1 MRLTLNRRANECQ
14 CQIAETKNTPSKLI
28 VWSNMLCDR
37 SLPMSPIFRVF
48 ARDDLVV
55 SKYSNFEPPF
65 VIYFQLSKG
74 SLPTLWRCRSALP
87 FTSLV
92 ANLGRGVSRHA
103 LAFTDG
109 TRLSW
114 LDQTC
119 PLSAPVFCHEAGWR
133 AGWGHWESCK
143 K

>member
-1 MRLTLNRRANECQ
+1 
-14 CQIAETKNTPSKLI
+14 
-28 VWSNMLCDR
+28 MLCDR
-37 SLPMSPIFRVF
+37 CLPRWPIFRVF

-109 TRLSW
+109 TRWSW
-114 LDQTC
+114 LVQTC
-119 PLSAPVFCHEAGWR
+119 PLSAPVFTTRQGGGQGGAIGR
-133 AGWGHWESCK
+133 AVKNKIFHIG
-143 K
+143 

>member
-65 VIYFQLSKG
+65 VIYFQLPKG
-74 SLPTLWRCRSALP
+74 SLLTLRRCRSAVP
-87 FTSLV
+87 FTTLV
-92 ANLGRGVSRHA
+92 ANLGRVASRHA
-103 LAFTDG
+103 LTFTVG
-109 TRLSW
+109 VRSSW
-114 LDQTC
+114 LVQTR
-119 PLSAPVFCHEAGWR
+119 PLSALAFCHEAGWR
-133 AGWGHWESCK
+133 AGGCHWESCEK
-143 K
+143 

>member
-1 MRLTLNRRANECQ
+1 
-14 CQIAETKNTPSKLI
+14 
-28 VWSNMLCDR
+28 
-37 SLPMSPIFRVF
+37 MSPIFRVF

-65 VIYFQLSKG
+65 VIYFQLPKG
-74 SLPTLWRCRSALP
+74 SPLTLRRCRSVLP
-87 FTSLV
+87 FTTLV
-92 ANLGRGVSRHA
+92 ANLWRSVSRQA

-109 TRLSW
+109 TRWSW
-114 LDQTC
+114 LVQTC

-133 AGWGHWESCK
+133 AGVCHWENFK